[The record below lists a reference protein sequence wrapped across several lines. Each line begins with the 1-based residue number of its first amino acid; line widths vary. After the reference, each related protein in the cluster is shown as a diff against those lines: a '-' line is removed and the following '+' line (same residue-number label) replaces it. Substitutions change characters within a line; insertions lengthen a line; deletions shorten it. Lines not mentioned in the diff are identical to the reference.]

1 MTDRRGPLYT
11 MYRILLA
18 DDEGIVINS
27 LSMIIEKNYEGQFEI
42 ESAKSGRMAIEVAER
57 FRPDVIFMDIQ
68 MPGINGIEAMKE
80 IRSILPSVIFVVL
93 TAYDKFD
100 YAKEAIGLGVI
111 DYLNKPYNQRSIVSA
126 ISRVIDELDTRREKR
141 RQDLQTK
148 ERLETVVPIIENGFI
163 SSIIFQEPF
172 PEDIDN
178 YRNLLSLDADYG
190 YMIAVMFGEMQQG
203 NYLTNAVGS
212 AVRAQTVYYT
222 KVREIIKD
230 TYPDAVVGSIS
241 SNKIPVFVPRKD
253 MSMDYTERSDLIE
266 RSRVAVREMKN
277 ATDIKYRIG
286 IGGIRKLK
294 NCGESYEEAMK
305 ALFATKGS
313 VAHVDDLPIAV
324 SYEESYPA
332 DLENDIFEKL
342 ADGDVDGCVLLS
354 GKFFDWMCDKHSD
367 DIMSIKLKSLEFVLR
382 AEGDMYRSGGH
393 LYEFESRKDYLSGI
407 IGMDSL
413 DEVKTWFMDKM
424 KNAAANMTT
433 GSLDHTHHLI
443 KQALEYIENNVGKDI
458 SLNEISEKLNISSY
472 YFSKLFKEE
481 TNEGFVEYLT
491 KRRVEKAKDMLK
503 DPSKSIKEIGSECGY
518 SDPNYFSR
526 IFKKSTGMTP
536 TEYKERVGSGL

>member
-1 MTDRRGPLYT
+1 
-11 MYRILLA
+11 MYRIMLA

-27 LSMIIEKNYEGQFEI
+27 LSMIIEKNFEGQFEI

-80 IRSILPSVIFVVL
+80 IRAILPSVIFIVL

-111 DYLNKPYNQRSIVSA
+111 DYLNKPYNQKSIVGA
-126 ISRVIDELDTRREKR
+126 VNRVIDELDLRREKR

-163 SSIIFQEPF
+163 SSIIFQDSFE
-172 PEDIDN
+172 EDIEN
-178 YRNLLSLDADYG
+178 YRNLLGLDVNYG
-190 YMIAVMFGEMQQG
+190 YMVAVMFGEMQKG

-212 AVRAQTVYYT
+212 AVRAQTVYYA
-222 KVREIIKD
+222 KVRDILKD
-230 TYPDAVVGSIS
+230 AFPDAVIGSIS
-241 SNKIPVFVPRKD
+241 SNKIPIFVPRAD
-253 MSMDYTERSDLIE
+253 LSMEYSERIDLIE
-266 RSRVAVREMKN
+266 RSRVAVREMRN
-277 ATDIKYRIG
+277 ATDIRYRIG
-286 IGGIRKLK
+286 IGGIKKLK
-294 NCGESYEEAMK
+294 SCHESYEEAIK
-305 ALFATKGS
+305 ALYSTKGS

-332 DLENDIFEKL
+332 DLEKEIFEKL
-342 ADGDVDGCVLLS
+342 SEGDVDGCLLKS
-354 GKFFDWMCDKHSD
+354 GKFFDWMNGKYSD
-367 DIMSIKLKSLEFVLR
+367 DFMSIKLKSLEFVLR
-382 AEGDMYRSGGH
+382 AERDMYRSGGH
-393 LYEFESRKDYLSGI
+393 LYEFESRKDYLSDI
-407 IGMDSL
+407 IGMDSP
-413 DEVKTWFMDKM
+413 DECRTWFIDKM
-424 KNAAANMTT
+424 RNAAANMTT
-433 GSLDHTHHLI
+433 GSSDHTHHLV
-443 KQALEYIENNVGKDI
+443 KQALEYIENNVAKDI

-491 KRRVEKAKDMLK
+491 KRRVERAKEMLK
-503 DPSKSIKEIGSECGY
+503 DPKKSIKEVGSDCGY

-536 TEYKERVGSGL
+536 TEYKERAGSGL

>member
-1 MTDRRGPLYT
+1 
-11 MYRILLA
+11 MYRIMLA

-27 LSMIIEKNYEGQFEI
+27 LTMIIEKNFDGQFEI

-111 DYLNKPYNQRSIVSA
+111 DYLNKPYNQKSIIGA
-126 ISRVIDELDTRREKR
+126 IDRVIEELDTRREKR

-148 ERLETVVPIIENGFI
+148 EKLETVVPIIENGFI

-172 PEDIDN
+172 EEDIEN
-178 YRNLLSLDADYG
+178 YKTLLSLDADYG
-190 YMIAVMFGEMQQG
+190 YMAAVMFGEAWQG

-212 AVRAQTVYYT
+212 AVKAQTVYYT

-230 TYPDAVVGSIS
+230 TFPDAVVGSIS
-241 SNKIPVFVPRKD
+241 SNKIPVFVPRRD
-253 MSMDYTERSDLIE
+253 LSMDYGERSDLIE
-266 RSRVAVREMKN
+266 KSRVAVREMRN
-277 ATDIKYRIG
+277 ATEIQYRIG
-286 IGGIRKLK
+286 IGGIKKLK
-294 NCGESYEEAMK
+294 NCFESYEEAMK
-305 ALFATKGS
+305 ALYATKGS

-324 SYEESYPA
+324 SYEDSYPV
-332 DLENDIFEKL
+332 DLEKEIFEKL
-342 ADGDVDGCVLLS
+342 ADGDVDGCLLGS
-354 GKFFDWMCDKHSD
+354 DKFFDWMSEMHSD
-367 DIMSIKLKSLEFVLR
+367 DIMSIKLKALEFVLR
-382 AEGDMYRSGGH
+382 AESDMYRSGGH
-393 LYEFESRKDYLSGI
+393 LYEFESRKDYLSEI
-407 IGMDSL
+407 IGMSSL
-413 DEVKTWFMDKM
+413 EEIKSWFIEKM
-424 KNAAANMTT
+424 KNAVANMTT
-433 GSLDHTHHLI
+433 GSVDHTHYLI
-443 KQALEYIENNVGKDI
+443 RQALDYIEKNVGKDI
-458 SLNEISEKLNISSY
+458 SLNEISERLNISSY

-491 KRRVEKAKDMLK
+491 KTRVEKAKEMLK
-503 DPSKSIKEIGSECGY
+503 DPAKSIKEVGSECGY

-536 TEYKERVGSGL
+536 TEYKERAGSGL

>member
-1 MTDRRGPLYT
+1 

-27 LSMIIEKNYEGQFEI
+27 LTMIIEKNFEGQFEI

-80 IRSILPSVIFVVL
+80 IRQILPSVIFVVL

-111 DYLNKPYNQRSIVSA
+111 NYLNKPYNQKSIVSA
-126 ISRVIDELDTRREKR
+126 IDRVIEELDTRREKR

-148 ERLETVVPIIENGFI
+148 ERLETVVPIIENGFV
-163 SSIIFQEPF
+163 SSIIFQDSF
-172 PEDIDN
+172 PEDVEN
-178 YRNLLSLDADYG
+178 YKSLLSLDADYG
-190 YMIAVMFGEMQQG
+190 YMVAVMFGEMQEG

-212 AVRAQTVYYT
+212 AVKAQTVYYT
-222 KVREIIKD
+222 KVRDIIKD
-230 TYPDAVVGSIS
+230 TFPGAVVGSIS
-241 SNKIPVFVPRKD
+241 SNKIPVFVPRYD
-253 MSMDYTERSDLIE
+253 LSMELGERSDLIE
-266 RSRVAVREMKN
+266 RSRVAVREMRN
-277 ATDIKYRIG
+277 ATDIRYRIG

-294 NCGESYEEAMK
+294 NCYESYEEAMK
-305 ALFATKGS
+305 ALYSTKGS

-332 DLENDIFEKL
+332 DLENEIFEKL
-342 ADGDVDGCVLLS
+342 DDGDVDGCLMGCS
-354 GKFFDWMCDKHSD
+354 KFFDWMCDKHAD

-382 AEGDMYRSGGH
+382 AESDMYRSGGH
-393 LYEFESRKDYLSGI
+393 MYEFESRKDYLSKI
-407 IGMDSL
+407 IQMDSMEEL
-413 DEVKTWFMDKM
+413 RSWFTDKM
-424 KNAAANMTT
+424 KTAASNMTT
-433 GSLDHTHHLI
+433 GSTDHTHHLI

-472 YFSKLFKEE
+472 YFSKLFKDE

-491 KRRVEKAKDMLK
+491 KTRVEKAKEMLK
-503 DPSKSIKEIGSECGY
+503 DPGKSIKEVGSECGY

-526 IFKKSTGMTP
+526 IFKKATGMTP
-536 TEYKERVGSGL
+536 TEYKERAGSGL

>member
-1 MTDRRGPLYT
+1 M
-11 MYRILLA
+11 LA

-27 LSMIIEKNYEGQFEI
+27 LSMIISKNFEDLFEI

-100 YAKEAIGLGVI
+100 YAKEAINLGVI
-111 DYLNKPYNQRSIVSA
+111 DYLNKPYNQKSIVA
-126 ISRVIDELDTRREKR
+126 VLERAVEELDARREKR

-172 PEDIDN
+172 EEDIEN
-178 YRNLLSLDADYG
+178 YRNLLNIDAEYG
-190 YMIAVMFGEMQQG
+190 YMVAVMFGEAQKG
-203 NYLTNAVGS
+203 AYLTNAVGS
-212 AVRAQTVYYT
+212 AVRAQTVYYS
-222 KVREIIKD
+222 KVREILKD

-241 SNKIPVFVPRKD
+241 SNRIPIFVPRD
-253 MSMDYTERSDLIE
+253 DLSMDYNERTDLIE
-266 RSRVAVREMKN
+266 RSRVAVRQMRN
-277 ATDIKYRIG
+277 ATDIQYRIG

-294 NCGESYEEAMK
+294 NCYQSYEEATK
-305 ALFATKGS
+305 ALYSTKGS

-332 DLENDIFEKL
+332 DLEKEIFEKL
-342 ADGDVDGCVLLS
+342 EDVDVEGCILNCNS
-354 GKFFDWMCDKHSD
+354 FFDWMIEKYSD
-367 DIMSIKLKSLEFVLR
+367 DVMSIKLKALEFVLR
-382 AEGDMYRSGGH
+382 AEREMYRSGGH
-393 LYEFESRKDYLSGI
+393 VYEFESRKDYLSDI
-407 IGMDSL
+407 IGIDSM
-413 DEVKTWFMDKM
+413 EKCRTWFLDKM
-424 KNAAANMTT
+424 KNAVSNMTT
-433 GSLDHTHHLI
+433 GSQDHTHYLV
-443 KQALEYIENNVGKDI
+443 KQALQYIEDNFGTDI

-481 TNEGFVEYLT
+481 TNEGFIEYLT
-491 KRRVEKAKDMLK
+491 KRRVERAKEMLK
-503 DPSKSIKEIGSECGY
+503 DPAKSIKQVGSECGY

-526 IFKKSTGMTP
+526 IFKKATGMTP
-536 TEYKERVGSGL
+536 TEYKERAGSGL

>member
-1 MTDRRGPLYT
+1 

-27 LSMIIEKNYEGQFEI
+27 LSMIINKNYEGQFEI
-42 ESAKSGRMAIEVAER
+42 ESAKSGRMAIETAER
-57 FRPDVIFMDIQ
+57 FRPDIIFMDIQ

-111 DYLNKPYNQRSIVSA
+111 DYLNKPYNQKSIVSA
-126 ISRVIDELDTRREKR
+126 IDRAIGELDKRREKR

-172 PEDIDN
+172 PEDIEN
-178 YRNLLSLDADYG
+178 YKNLLSLNADYG
-190 YMIAVMFGEMQQG
+190 YMIAVMFGEVQQG

-212 AVRAQTVYYT
+212 AVKAQTVYYT
-222 KVREIIKD
+222 KVRDIIKD
-230 TYPDAVVGSIS
+230 TFPGAVVGAIS
-241 SNKIPVFVPRKD
+241 SNKIPVFVPRND
-253 MSMDYTERSDLIE
+253 ISMEYGERSDLIE
-266 RSRVAVREMKN
+266 KSRVAAREMRS
-277 ATDIKYRIG
+277 ATDIQYRIG
-286 IGGIRKLK
+286 IGGIKKLK
-294 NCGESYEEAMK
+294 NCYESYEEAMK

-332 DLENDIFEKL
+332 DLENEIFEML
-342 ADGDVDGCVLLS
+342 ADGDVDRCLLRS
-354 GKFFDWMCDKHSD
+354 AEFFDWMCDKHND

-382 AEGDMYRSGGH
+382 AEGEMYRSGGH
-393 LYEFESRKDYLSGI
+393 LYEFESRKDYLSRI
-407 IGMDSL
+407 ISMTAT
-413 DEVKTWFMDKM
+413 DEIKTWFIEKM
-424 KNAAANMTT
+424 KNAVVNMTT
-433 GSLDHTHHLI
+433 GSLDHTHYLI
-443 KQALEYIENNVGKDI
+443 RQALEYIENNAGKDI

-491 KRRVEKAKDMLK
+491 KRRVEKAKEMLK
-503 DPSKSIKEIGSECGY
+503 DQSKSIKEIGSVCGY

-526 IFKKSTGMTP
+526 IFKKATGMTP
-536 TEYKERVGSGL
+536 TEYRERAGSGI

>member
-1 MTDRRGPLYT
+1 

-18 DDEGIVINS
+18 DDEGIVVNS
-27 LSMIIEKNYEGQFEI
+27 LSMIISKNFEGQFEI

-80 IRSILPSVIFVVL
+80 IRAMLPSVVFIVL

-111 DYLNKPYNQRSIVSA
+111 DYLNKPYNQKSI
-126 ISRVIDELDTRREKR
+126 ISVIDRVIEELDERREKR

-172 PEDIDN
+172 EEDIEN
-178 YRNLLSLDADYG
+178 YKNLLSLSADCG
-190 YMIAVMFGEMQQG
+190 YMVTVMFGEVQRG

-212 AVRAQTVYYT
+212 AVKAQTVYYT
-222 KVREIIKD
+222 KVRDIIKD
-230 TYPDAVVGSIS
+230 TFPDAVVGSIS
-241 SNKIPVFVPRKD
+241 SNRIPVFVPRSG
-253 MSMDYTERSDLIE
+253 MTMEYEERTDLIE
-266 RSRVAVREMKN
+266 KSRVAVRQMRN
-277 ATDIKYRIG
+277 ATGIQYRIG
-286 IGGIRKLK
+286 IGSVKKLK
-294 NCGESYEEAMK
+294 DCHESYKEATK
-305 ALFATKGS
+305 ALYSTKGS

-332 DLENDIFEKL
+332 DLEKEIFEKL
-342 ADGDVDGCVLLS
+342 GEGDVDGCLLS
-354 GKFFDWMCDKHSD
+354 SDRFFGWMSEKYSD
-367 DIMSIKLKSLEFVLR
+367 DMMSIRLKALEFVLR
-382 AEGDMYRSGGH
+382 AESDMYRSGGH
-393 LYEFESRKDYLSGI
+393 LYEFESRKDYLS
-407 IGMDSL
+407 
-413 DEVKTWFMDKM
+413 EVTGTKTLEECRNWFISKM
-424 KNAAANMTT
+424 RDAASNMTT
-433 GSLDHTHHLI
+433 GSTDHTHHLV
-443 KQALEYIENNVGKDI
+443 KQALQFIEENVEKDI

-481 TNEGFVEYLT
+481 MNEGFIEYLT
-491 KRRVEKAKDMLK
+491 KRRVERAKEMLK
-503 DPSKSIKEIGSECGY
+503 DPAKSIKEVGSDCGY

-536 TEYKERVGSGL
+536 TEYKERAGSGL

>member
-1 MTDRRGPLYT
+1 

-27 LSMIIEKNYEGQFEI
+27 LTMIINKNYEGQFEI

-80 IRSILPSVIFVVL
+80 IRSILPSVIFIVL

-111 DYLNKPYNQRSIVSA
+111 DYLNKPYNQKSITGTLN
-126 ISRVIDELDTRREKR
+126 RVIDELDLRRER
-141 RQDLQTK
+141 RRKDLQTK

-163 SSIIFQEPF
+163 SSIIFHDSFE
-172 PEDIDN
+172 EDIEN
-178 YRNLLSLDADYG
+178 YRTLLGLDADYG
-190 YMIAVMFGEMQQG
+190 YMAAVMFGEMQKG

-222 KVREIIKD
+222 KVREILKD
-230 TYPDAVVGSIS
+230 TFPDAVVGSIS
-241 SNKIPVFVPRKD
+241 SNKIPIFVPRSD
-253 MSMDYTERSDLIE
+253 MSMDYAERTDLIE
-266 RSRVAVREMKN
+266 KSRVAVREMRT
-277 ATDIKYRIG
+277 ATDIQYRIG
-286 IGGIRKLK
+286 IGGIKKLK
-294 NCGESYEEAMK
+294 GCHESYEEAIK
-305 ALFATKGS
+305 ALYSTKGS

-332 DLENDIFEKL
+332 ELEKEIFEKL
-342 ADGDVDGCVLLS
+342 SEADVDGCLLSS
-354 GKFFDWMCDKHSD
+354 GKFFDWMCGKHAD
-367 DIMSIKLKSLEFVLR
+367 DMMSIKLKSLEFVLR
-382 AEGDMYRSGGH
+382 AERDMYRSGGH
-393 LYEFESRKDYLSGI
+393 LYEFESRKDYLSDI
-407 IGMDSL
+407 IGIDSL
-413 DEVKTWFMDKM
+413 EKCRTWFLDKM
-424 KNAAANMTT
+424 KNAAMNMTT
-433 GSLDHTHHLI
+433 GSSDHTHYLV

-481 TNEGFVEYLT
+481 TNEGFIEFLT
-491 KRRVEKAKDMLK
+491 KRRVERAKEMLK
-503 DPSKSIKEIGSECGY
+503 DPTKSIKEVGSDCGY

-536 TEYKERVGSGL
+536 TEYKERAGSGL

>member
-1 MTDRRGPLYT
+1 
-11 MYRILLA
+11 MYRIMLA

-27 LSMIIEKNYEGQFEI
+27 LSMIINKNFEGQFEI

-57 FRPDVIFMDIQ
+57 FRPDIIFMDIQ

-80 IRSILPSVIFVVL
+80 IREILPSVIFIVL

-111 DYLNKPYNQRSIVSA
+111 DYLNKPYNPKSITAVVDRA
-126 ISRVIDELDTRREKR
+126 IEELDLRREKR

-148 ERLETVVPIIENGFI
+148 ERLETVVPIIENGFV
-163 SSIIFQEPF
+163 SSIIFQDSFE
-172 PEDIDN
+172 EDIEN
-178 YRNLLSLDADYG
+178 YRTLLGLDVDFG
-190 YMIAVMFGEMQQG
+190 YMAAVMFGEIQKG

-212 AVRAQTVYYT
+212 AVRAQTVYYA

-230 TYPDAVVGSIS
+230 TFPEAVVGSIN
-241 SNKIPVFVPRKD
+241 SNKIPIFVPRSD
-253 MSMDYTERSDLIE
+253 MSMDYAERSDLIE
-266 RSRVAVREMKN
+266 RSRVAVREMRN
-277 ATDIKYRIG
+277 ATDIQYRIG
-286 IGGIRKLK
+286 IGGIKKLRS
-294 NCGESYEEAMK
+294 CHESYEEAIK
-305 ALFATKGS
+305 ALYSTKGS
-313 VAHVDDLPIAV
+313 VAHVDDLPISI

-332 DLENDIFEKL
+332 DIENEIFEKL
-342 ADGDVDGCVLLS
+342 SDGDTDACILAS
-354 GKFFDWMCDKHSD
+354 SRFFDWMSGKYSD
-367 DIMSIKLKSLEFVLR
+367 DVMSIKLKALEFVLR

-393 LYEFESRKDYLSGI
+393 LYEFESRKDYLADVINLG
-407 IGMDSL
+407 SL
-413 DEVKTWFMDKM
+413 EECRAWFLEKM
-424 KNAAANMTT
+424 RFAVTNMTT
-433 GSLDHTHHLI
+433 GTSDHTHHLV
-443 KQALEYIENNVGKDI
+443 KQALEYIEENVGKDI
-458 SLNEISEKLNISSY
+458 SLNEISERLNISSY

-491 KRRVEKAKDMLK
+491 KRRVELAKEMMK